1 MAKKDVLTETTEKMT
16 AGVAAQAELASKCFA
31 LYQAQAENALK
42 FWTDTSATAMAEGQ
56 RAMKEW
62 VDLASGIA
70 ADARKTCEA
79 SMKEA
84 TKIFT
89 PPVA

>member
-1 MAKKDVLTETTEKMT
+1 MAKKDVLTEATEKMT
-16 AGVAAQAELASKCFA
+16 AGVTAQAELAGKCFA
-31 LYQAQAENALK
+31 LYQAQAENAIK
-42 FWTDTSATAMAEGQ
+42 FWTETSAAAMAEGQ
-56 RAMKEW
+56 KAMKEW

-84 TKIFT
+84 TRLFT
-89 PPVA
+89 PPAA